1 MAEIYTNTKI
11 DLVEDIYLPLQP
23 NITREE
29 AVIAFQNL
37 RRQAKNVPEMSID
50 EIDAEIN
57 AVRIERRAKK
67 CRIMQ

>member
-11 DLVEDIYLPLQP
+11 DLVEDIYLPSQP

-29 AVIAFQNL
+29 AVIAFQDL
-37 RRQAKNVPEMSID
+37 RKQAKNVPEMSID